1 MVLVRA
7 LVILGI
13 LGAGWSTR
21 AYAQE
26 PSLVDLYK
34 LVAAQGEQIKLLTQE
49 LDATKAKLASTDA
62 DVKITEE
69 RLVSTVEFVE
79 QHR

>member
-34 LVAAQGEQIKLLTQE
+34 LVAAQGEQIKLLTQS
-49 LDATKAKLASTDA
+49 LMQQKPNWPVQMLM
-62 DVKITEE
+62 
-69 RLVSTVEFVE
+69 
-79 QHR
+79 